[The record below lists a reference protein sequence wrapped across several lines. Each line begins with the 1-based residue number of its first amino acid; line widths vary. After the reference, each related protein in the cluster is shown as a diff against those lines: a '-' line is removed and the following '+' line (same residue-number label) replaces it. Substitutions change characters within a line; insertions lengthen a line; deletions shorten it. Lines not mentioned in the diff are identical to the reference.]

1 MVRRSNETE
10 VRAIRALARVAR
22 LLERSSGDLNLAHY
36 RVLSAIAEGS
46 ERASRVADRLAL
58 GKPTVSAAVES
69 LTRRGLLRRE
79 GAADDRRAATL
90 SLTPAGKAVLAA
102 VDREMLGYL
111 DELLGRTPDPA
122 RVLESLGQL
131 GQALDDLAAE
141 RSARRPVKGPAGRAK
156 GSGPR
161 KADRAAKASGPRKAD
176 RAARASRPGKADR
189 TAKASGPAKGSGRG
203 VD

>member
-10 VRAIRALARVAR
+10 VGAIRALARVAR

-69 LTRRGLLRRE
+69 LTKRGLISRE
-79 GAADDRRAATL
+79 DVAEDRRATTL
-90 SLTPAGKAVLAA
+90 ALTPAGEEALAA

-111 DELLGRTPDPA
+111 DDLLGRTPDPSA
-122 RVLESLGQL
+122 VLDSLGQL
-131 GQALDDLAAE
+131 GKALDEVAAE
-141 RSARRPVKGPAGRAK
+141 RSARRRA
-156 GSGPR
+156 R
-161 KADRAAKASGPRKAD
+161 
-176 RAARASRPGKADR
+176 
-189 TAKASGPAKGSGRG
+189 
-203 VD
+203 

>member
-1 MVRRSNETE
+1 MVRRSNKDE
-10 VRAIRALARVAR
+10 VGAIRALARVAR

-69 LTRRGLLRRE
+69 LTKRGLLLRE
-79 GAADDRRAATL
+79 DVADDRRATTL
-90 SLTPAGKAVLAA
+90 SLTPAGEEALAA

-111 DELLGRTPDPA
+111 DELLARTPDPA

-131 GQALDDLAAE
+131 GTALDEVAAE
-141 RSARRPVKGPAGRAK
+141 RLSRRPAKSKGDARPEGRA
-156 GSGPR
+156 G
-161 KADRAAKASGPRKAD
+161 
-176 RAARASRPGKADR
+176 
-189 TAKASGPAKGSGRG
+189 
-203 VD
+203 